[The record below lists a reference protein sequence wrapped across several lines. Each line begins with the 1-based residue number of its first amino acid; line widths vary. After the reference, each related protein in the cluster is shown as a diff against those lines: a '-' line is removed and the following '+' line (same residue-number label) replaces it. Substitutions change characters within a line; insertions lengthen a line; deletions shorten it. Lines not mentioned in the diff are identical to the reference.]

1 MTSTWTAVDEYIAER
16 LLPVD
21 AALTNALA
29 GSAEGGLAPISV
41 TPPQGAFLHLLAR
54 LRGARR
60 ILELGALGGYSTI
73 WLARALGPDG
83 RLLSLEIDPRAAD
96 VARASVAA
104 AGLANRV
111 EIRIG
116 PAAEAMAP
124 LPSDDPFDL
133 VFIDADKRST
143 ADYFDAAL
151 RLVRPGGVIVADNV
165 VRDGAI
171 VDATSHDESIL
182 GSRRFFDAVHD
193 ASGIVATALQ
203 TVGAQGYDGFA
214 IVLVETPTPRAGS

>member
-29 GSAEGGLAPISV
+29 GSDEGGLAPISV

-54 LRGARR
+54 LLGARR

-73 WLARALGPDG
+73 WLARALGPGG

-116 PAAEAMAP
+116 PAAEAMAT

-133 VFIDADKRST
+133 VFIDADKRSM
-143 ADYFDAAL
+143 ADYFEAAL
-151 RLVRPGGVIVADNV
+151 RL

-171 VDATSHDESIL
+171 VDATSRDESIL

-203 TVGAQGYDGFA
+203 TVGAKGYDGFA
-214 IVLVETPTPRAGS
+214 IVLVETPTPRASS